1 LERRFADP
9 RVTFTGVVTEEGE
22 RIAILRASDAFFL
35 PSTVEGLSLAMLE
48 AMACGAATVATD
60 VGTDGEALR
69 GAGIV
74 IDPGHLDA
82 ELGLAVRLLI
92 ESPEVCSLLGRQARE
107 RAVQRFSLSTNID
120 RLLDLYRRLLQPQT
134 TSP

>member
-1 LERRFADP
+1 
-9 RVTFTGVVTEEGE
+9 
-22 RIAILRASDAFFL
+22 
-35 PSTVEGLSLAMLE
+35 VEGLSLAMLE

-92 ESPEVCSLLGRQARE
+92 ESPELSTLLGRLARQ
-107 RAVQRFSLSTNID
+107 RAVERFSLAGNLD
-120 RLLDLYRRLLQPQT
+120 RLVELYRRLLAAKAAR
-134 TSP
+134 S